1 VHKASRKNKNFI
13 RWLCYKTSILRAP
26 PPPFDM
32 THLIALLLTLCCAI
46 SQAATITG
54 KVVAVADGDTIT
66 VLDANKVQHK
76 IRLGGIDAP
85 EKAQPYGQT
94 SKQSLSDLVYG
105 KTVTVGTDK
114 TDHYGREVGKV
125 QVDGVDAN
133 LEQVRRGLAWH
144 YKAYQRE
151 QSPEDRLAYAAAE
164 KDAAAARLGLWQ
176 DAVPVAPWEWRHP
189 VKAAP

>member
-1 VHKASRKNKNFI
+1 MLSV
-13 RWLCYKTSILRAP
+13 LP
-26 PPPFDM
+26 PPNMP
-32 THLIALLLTLCCAI
+32 HLIALLLTLCCAI

-66 VLDANKVQHK
+66 VLDAGNVQHK

-105 KTVTVGTDK
+105 KTVMVDTDK
-114 TDHYGREVGKV
+114 TDRYGREVGKV
-125 QVDGVDAN
+125 LVDGVDTN

-151 QSPEDRLAYAAAE
+151 QPPEDRLAYAAAE
-164 KDAAAARLGLWQ
+164 KDAAAAHLGLWQ
-176 DAVPVAPWEWRHP
+176 DAVPVAPWDWRHP
-189 VKAAP
+189 AKAAP

>member
-1 VHKASRKNKNFI
+1 MQASPEPSLGKAD
-13 RWLCYKTSILRAP
+13 P
-26 PPPFDM
+26 PTCRRPAAFF
-32 THLIALLLTLCCAI
+32 AVLLLTLFPA

-105 KTVTVGTDK
+105 KTVMVDTDK
-114 TDHYGREVGKV
+114 TDRYGREVGKV
-125 QVDGVDAN
+125 LVDGVDAN
-133 LEQVRRGLAWH
+133 LEQLKRGMAWH

-151 QSPEDRLAYAAAE
+151 QSP
-164 KDAAAARLGLWQ
+164 
-176 DAVPVAPWEWRHP
+176 
-189 VKAAP
+189 